1 MTPRPISVSVDVP
14 HPRADVYDHLD
25 VMANHEAFTNHM
37 LTDWEYSGPPRGV
50 GSKAR
55 VKSSFGALSDHADIE
70 VVSATAPAVIVER
83 NVSAKGARV
92 ATGTYTLD
100 ELPGGDTRVTFTY
113 AWERAPLADRVL
125 SPLVRTLLRRGNETA
140 MARLR
145 EQLVSDR
152 APA

>member
-1 MTPRPISVSVDVP
+1 MTLRPISVSIDVP
-14 HPRADVYDHLD
+14 HPRADVFDHLD
-25 VMANHEAFTNHM
+25 VMANHEPFTNHM
-37 LTDWEYSGPPRGV
+37 LTDWEYSGPPRGG

-70 VVSATAPAVIVER
+70 VVSAAAPATIVER

-100 ELPGGDTRVTFTY
+100 ELPDGGTRVTFTY
-113 AWERAPLADRVL
+113 AWEQAPLADRAL
-125 SPLVRTLLRRGNETA
+125 SPLVRSVLKRGNATA

-145 EQLVSDR
+145 D
-152 APA
+152 